1 MSITRRDV
9 LAMAGAT
16 AAGLCVAGPADALDR
31 RPREFA
37 FRRSAR
43 GRRASPAVKI
53 RNANLRYKTRSA
65 ALGDLAHPGDT
76 SYVVRIDVDPRTF
89 RLWFPRGSDV
99 VDLRQLPSSR

>member
-1 MSITRRDV
+1 
-9 LAMAGAT
+9 MAGAT
-16 AAGLCVAGPADALDR
+16 AAGLCISGPAEALDR
-31 RPREFA
+31 RPREFC

-43 GRRASPAVKI
+43 GRRASAAVKI

-76 SYVVRIDVDPRTF
+76 SNVVRIDVSPKTF
-89 RLWFPRGSDV
+89 RLWFPPGADI